1 LNSSETL
8 LINKSKKGDIEAFEE
23 LIKEYKKVAYNIA
36 LRILKNKEDAEDIS
50 QESMIKIF
58 KSIDKF
64 NMESSFKTWLYRIVV
79 NTCLDF
85 KRKTKE
91 NTISV
96 DQPVQAGYD
105 EFYIDLKDETPSTEE
120 IIEKKQMK
128 EMVMEAIYKLDDDF
142 KTIII
147 LRDINGFSYE
157 EISEIL
163 SCNIGTVKSRIS
175 RGRHKLKEIL
185 EIEMEDYK

>member
-1 LNSSETL
+1 MNSSETL

-85 KRKTKE
+85 KRKAKE

>member
-85 KRKTKE
+85 KRKAKE